1 MILGT
6 FVKKPRFF
14 FNAILLSYQFPLVRP
29 SCELG
34 LPKCL
39 PNASQ
44 MSPKCLPNVSQ
55 MPPRC
60 FPDASKMPLRWLSDA
75 FQIPDASQMP
85 PKSCYIA
92 FSSMIL
98 LHRSHSSM
106 MTKDSSDMNDVF
118 SSMILL
124 HWPLF
129 HDSSSWFRKTFLGS
143 RAGVYFNLFERF
155 RPVSYPERRVWCGN
169 GFFDTNLTRRIDPHG
184 PEGLTI

>member
-1 MILGT
+1 MKGFWHQYERIGSISSTLSAVAQCARAVNPHSDPQKHLVKLMILGS
-6 FVKKPRFF
+6 FLKKPCF
-14 FNAILLSYQFPLVRP
+14 FNDILLSYQFPLVRP

-44 MSPKCLPNVSQ
+44 MSPKC
-55 MPPRC
+55 

-85 PKSCYIA
+85 PKSCSIA

-106 MTKDSSDMNDVF
+106 MTKDNSDINDVF
-118 SSMILL
+118 SYMILL

-129 HDSSSWFRKTFLGS
+129 HDSSSWFIKTCLGS
-143 RAGVYFNLFERF
+143 RAGVICLTSKC
-155 RPVSYPERRVWCGN
+155 V
-169 GFFDTNLTRRIDPHG
+169 FF
-184 PEGLTI
+184 

>member
-1 MILGT
+1 MILGS
-6 FVKKPRFF
+6 FVKKRCF

-60 FPDASKMPLRWLSDA
+60 FPDASKMPLRWLSDVS
-75 FQIPDASQMP
+75 QIPDASQMP
-85 PKSCYIA
+85 PKSCSFA
-92 FSSMIL
+92 FFSMIL
-98 LHRSHSSM
+98 LHRYHSWLPNVSQM
-106 MTKDSSDMNDVF
+106 MIWCHDDIWYDVF

-124 HWPLF
+124 YWFLF
-129 HDSSSWFRKTFLGS
+129 HDSSSWCKQKPVLGLVLGS
-143 RAGVYFNLFERF
+143 FII
-155 RPVSYPERRVWCGN
+155 W
-169 GFFDTNLTRRIDPHG
+169 I
-184 PEGLTI
+184 